1 MQEQAFLKLQ
11 WRILFSVRCL
21 LKTIKVTMIHYDI
34 KVTMIKV
41 TMIFIVVIFIIKSGL
56 QYSVESEDLNW

>member
-1 MQEQAFLKLQ
+1 MNWQVTFRKVAIMSMQEQVFLKLEC
-11 WRILFSVRCL
+11 RIPFSVRCP

-41 TMIFIVVIFIIKSGL
+41 TMIFIVVIFII
-56 QYSVESEDLNW
+56 